1 MKLVLIVFL
10 LLSTSTSLAQPQ
22 KSKRVRARD
31 AVRAARLA
39 ATDDAKERAY
49 KQVESDSIEDDQDV
63 RAIAAEIS
71 EVPKVFKGDKARE
84 RRIRTAKH
92 LAAVLAECKEPK
104 HYRVVK
110 ELLDDEDKTLGR
122 NYMGPWGSKSED
134 ELERD
139 TIKFEKL
146 KALADAAGKG
156 KNEQALP
163 TLRGMRK
170 KGGQAGKMAETTIGQ
185 IGRDEDLDEF
195 VKEIKADPKSLIN
208 LSAFGRKS
216 QTRILS
222 EVKSGR
228 LPSDVRFRLAS
239 RLPKFVEKDDVPQIK
254 ELLKDDNPRIVSV
267 AAETVANSLAQSD
280 PGGLREMLKDKNKSI
295 RGAALLALNQNWD
308 AQFLP
313 DVLDALKTDSYEG
326 HRSLVIQMLISQKI
340 RSAIPNL
347 REVAAGDSVPWVREL
362 AQDAIRSLEK

>member
-1 MKLVLIVFL
+1 MKLVLVVFL
-10 LLSTSTSLAQPQ
+10 LLSASSSLAQPQ
-22 KSKRVRARD
+22 KAKRIRAKD
-31 AVRAARLA
+31 AVKAARLA

-49 KQVESDSIEDDQDV
+49 KEVEPDAIEDDQDV
-63 RAIAAEIS
+63 RALAAEIS
-71 EVPKVFKGDKARE
+71 EVPKVFKGDKARQ

-104 HYRVVK
+104 HHRAVK

-134 ELERD
+134 DLERD

-163 TLRGMRK
+163 TLRSMRK
-170 KGGQAGKMAETTIGQ
+170 KGGQAGKIAETTIGQ

-195 VKEIKADPKSLIN
+195 INEIKADPKSLVN

-216 QTRILS
+216 QNRILA

-228 LPSDVRFRLAS
+228 LPADVKFRLVS
-239 RLPKFVEKDDVPQIK
+239 RLPKFVEKGDVPQIR
-254 ELLKDDNPRIVSV
+254 ELLKDENPRIVSV
-267 AAETVANSLAQSD
+267 AAETVANTLARSD
-280 PGGLREMLKDKNKSI
+280 PAGLREMLKDKNKTA

-313 DVLDALKTDSYEG
+313 DVLEALKNDPYEG
-326 HRSLVIQMLISQKI
+326 HRSLIIQMLASQKVK
-340 RSAIPNL
+340 SALPNL
-347 REVAAGDSVPWVREL
+347 REVAAGDSVPWVREA
-362 AQDAIRSLEK
+362 AQDAIRSLER